1 MGRVRWVR
9 CRLPPV
15 FPGVVASVRRVL
27 VMQPVAVE
35 LLEQV
40 AVEQPEQVPRQRE
53 NVRVRA
59 RTWVR
64 AGKGFQRGARR
75 WDRRGPKVV
84 HRAPR

>member
-1 MGRVRWVR
+1 MGRVRLVR

-27 VMQPVAVE
+27 VMQRVTVELPEQVAVE

-40 AVEQPEQVPRQRE
+40 TRERETVP
-53 NVRVRA
+53 VRA
-59 RTWVR
+59 RAWVR

-75 WDRRGPKVV
+75 WDRRGPRVV